1 MCFRVA
7 IKEIVR
13 IHLVWPVQNG
23 RYSELNTLA
32 IKTFISVYLPLNG
45 DLSEN

>member
-1 MCFRVA
+1 MYFRVV
-7 IKEIVR
+7 IKEIAR

-23 RYSELNTLA
+23 QYSELNILA

-45 DLSEN
+45 DVSEN